1 MNKVL
6 VNIFFP
12 KIDKK
17 YDVWIPL
24 NKRIYNIIELLL
36 KGVNELN
43 DEIYQDEE
51 IPILYNKL
59 TGDYYDLNNMLQDTD
74 IRNGTELILM

>member
-43 DEIYQDEE
+43 DEI
-51 IPILYNKL
+51 
-59 TGDYYDLNNMLQDTD
+59 
-74 IRNGTELILM
+74 